1 MHELGILVHMAK
13 TLKSLAEENQL
24 TEIVGITLEV
34 GEVSGI
40 VPEYMTDCWAYYR
53 KKEDIMKNSELKIE
67 ITPAIT
73 ICENCGKTYQTVK
86 YGKQCPHC
94 ESYDTY
100 LLEGNGCNIK
110 EIEAC

>member
-1 MHELGILVHMAK
+1 MHELGILVHMTK

-24 TEIVGITLEV
+24 SEIGGITLEV

-40 VPEYMTDCWAYYR
+40 VPHFLTDCWEYYR
-53 KKEDIMKNSELKIE
+53 KKEEILKDSKLQIE
-67 ITPAIT
+67 IVPAVT
-73 ICENCGKTYQTVK
+73 FCENCKKTYPTVQ

-94 ESYDTY
+94 ESNETY
-100 LLEGNGCNIK
+100 LLEGNGCSIK

>member
-1 MHELGILVHMAK
+1 MHEIGILVHMAK

-24 TEIVGITLEV
+24 TEIGGITLEV

-40 VPEYMTDCWAYYR
+40 VPEYMTD
-53 KKEDIMKNSELKIE
+53 
-67 ITPAIT
+67 
-73 ICENCGKTYQTVK
+73 CGKTYQTVK

>member
-13 TLKSLAEENQL
+13 EL
-24 TEIVGITLEV
+24 EISCRRESAYRNRRITLEV

-40 VPEYMTDCWAYYR
+40 VPEYMTDCRAYYR

-67 ITPAIT
+67 IIPAVT

-110 EIEAC
+110 KIEAC

>member
-24 TEIVGITLEV
+24 TEIGGITLEV

-53 KKEDIMKNSELKIE
+53 KKEDIMKN
-67 ITPAIT
+67 
-73 ICENCGKTYQTVK
+73 
-86 YGKQCPHC
+86 
-94 ESYDTY
+94 YDTY

>member
-24 TEIVGITLEV
+24 TEIGGITLEV

-67 ITPAIT
+67 ITPAVT

-100 LLEGNGCNIK
+100 LLEGNGCNIS
-110 EIEAC
+110 

>member
-24 TEIVGITLEV
+24 TEIGGITLEV

-67 ITPAIT
+67 IIPAVT

>member
-24 TEIVGITLEV
+24 TEIGGITLEV

-53 KKEDIMKNSELKIE
+53 KKIS
-67 ITPAIT
+67 
-73 ICENCGKTYQTVK
+73 
-86 YGKQCPHC
+86 
-94 ESYDTY
+94 
-100 LLEGNGCNIK
+100 
-110 EIEAC
+110 

>member
-24 TEIVGITLEV
+24 TEIGGITLEV

-67 ITPAIT
+67 ITP
-73 ICENCGKTYQTVK
+73 TVLNSLDFIR
-86 YGKQCPHC
+86 QIRR
-94 ESYDTY
+94 T
-100 LLEGNGCNIK
+100 LETK
-110 EIEAC
+110 RA

>member
-24 TEIVGITLEV
+24 TEIGGITLEV

-67 ITPAIT
+67 ITPAVT
-73 ICENCGKTYQTVK
+73 ICENSARIVK
-86 YGKQCPHC
+86 AMTHI
-94 ESYDTY
+94 S
-100 LLEGNGCNIK
+100 
-110 EIEAC
+110 

>member
-24 TEIVGITLEV
+24 TEIGGITLEV

-67 ITPAIT
+67 ITPAVT
-73 ICENCGKTYQTVK
+73 ICENLWKNLSNRKIRKTV
-86 YGKQCPHC
+86 PA
-94 ESYDTY
+94 
-100 LLEGNGCNIK
+100 L
-110 EIEAC
+110 